1 MINNNFCNGG
11 LMNKNVVAY
20 YRTSSQSN
28 VGTDKDSLKRQKHSV
43 ENYTKSNG
51 MVIIK
56 DFYDKGVS
64 GSTDVFTRGSFLEMM
79 NYCKENSID
88 TIVVEGADRIARDL
102 LVMETAF
109 MYLTSKL
116 GYNLISVANPET
128 FVDDTP
134 TATLIRQ
141 ILGVISQFEKSQIV
155 EKLNGAR
162 KRKKALNKNR
172 GITSRNGNGK
182 VEGRKFMTEKHPE
195 LFELVVSYRKQT
207 DRKTRQPLSHRNISK
222 LLKDNHNIS
231 VSYNTVKRIL
241 EDVVRIKREERNMK
255 RRKKVA

>member
-1 MINNNFCNGG
+1 MERD
-11 LMNKNVVAY
+11 VVAY

-28 VGTDKDSLKRQKHSV
+28 VGSDKDSLKRQKQSV
-43 ENYTKSNG
+43 ETYTKSNG
-51 MVIIK
+51 MKVMK

-79 NYCKENSID
+79 NYCKDHSID
-88 TIVVEGADRIARDL
+88 TILVENADRLARDL
-102 LVMETAF
+102 ITMETAF

-141 ILGVISQFEKSQIV
+141 ILGVISQFDKSQIV

-182 VEGRKFMTEKHPE
+182 VEGRKFLTEKHPQ
-195 LFELVVSYRKQT
+195 LFELVVKYRKNEGRT
-207 DRKTRQPLSHRNISK
+207 KPLSYMGISK
-222 LLKDNHNIS
+222 KLKAENDIS
-231 VSYNTVKRIL
+231 ISYNTVNRIL
-241 EDVVRIKREERNMK
+241 RDVERIKRENRNTR

>member
-1 MINNNFCNGG
+1 ME
-11 LMNKNVVAY
+11 KNVVAY

-28 VGTDKDSLKRQKHSV
+28 IGTDKDSIKRQKQSV

-56 DFYDKGVS
+56 YFYDKGVS

-116 GYNLISVANPET
+116 GYNLVSVANPET

-155 EKLNGAR
+155 EKLKGAR
-162 KRKKALNKNR
+162 KRKKVLNKKR

-182 VEGRKFMTEKHPE
+182 VEGRKFLTETHPE
-195 LFELVVSYRKQT
+195 LFELVVSYRKQI
-207 DRKTRQPLSHRNISK
+207 DRKTRQPLSYVKISK
-222 LLKDNHNIS
+222 LLKENHSIS
-231 VSYNTVKRIL
+231 VSYNTVNRIL
-241 EDVVRIKREERNMK
+241 DDVVRIKRDERNMK
-255 RRKKVA
+255 RRKLVA